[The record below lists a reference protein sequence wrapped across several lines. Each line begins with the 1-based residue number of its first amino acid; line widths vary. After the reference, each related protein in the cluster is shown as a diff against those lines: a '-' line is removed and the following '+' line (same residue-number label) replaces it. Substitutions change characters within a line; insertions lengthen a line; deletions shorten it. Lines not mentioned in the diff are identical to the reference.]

1 MVRFSSFIMNPS
13 LSLRTRRIT
22 AAVLFGI
29 AALQAIPLVFAIRG
43 IDRVFSYPQSPLTI
57 LAVFV
62 IAGLYVAYSARHPGI
77 RQHLGHISWL
87 RVPAVMVA
95 VTASIVEEFYF
106 RHVLMDGLDRSGV
119 AIVWQVLVSAF
130 AFGLFHAMWGVWG
143 GWPVVRGAITAT
155 TGLGIALALL
165 YLLSGR
171 HLVAPIEAHFLV
183 DLLLE
188 PALVIFAIEAGAH
201 KQQAGASVETL

>member
-1 MVRFSSFIMNPS
+1 MASFV
-13 LSLRTRRIT
+13 SLRTQRIT

-43 IDRVFSYPQSPLTI
+43 LDRLYRYPQSPFI
-57 LAVFV
+57 ICAVLV

-77 RQHLGHISWL
+77 RQHIGNVSWL
-87 RVPAVMVA
+87 RIPAVLVA

-106 RHVLMDGLDRSGV
+106 RHVLMDVLQRYGI
-119 AIVWQVLVSAF
+119 AIVWQVLASGF
-130 AFGLFHAMWGVWG
+130 SFGLFHAMWGVWG

-171 HLVAPIEAHFLV
+171 HLAAPIEAHFLV
-183 DLLLE
+183 DLILE
-188 PALVIFAIEAGAH
+188 PALVIFAVEAGAN
-201 KQQAGASVETL
+201 KRGGRLSGQRLC